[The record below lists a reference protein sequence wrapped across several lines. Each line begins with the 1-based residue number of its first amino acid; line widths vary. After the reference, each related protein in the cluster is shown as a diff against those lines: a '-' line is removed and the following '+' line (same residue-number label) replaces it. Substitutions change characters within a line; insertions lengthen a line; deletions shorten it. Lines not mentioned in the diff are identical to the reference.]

1 VLVLLVRNDDDDD
14 DVGRKLPAGFDAIV
28 GGGAL
33 SKLVSLFSEAGD
45 KTRYK

>member
-1 VLVLLVRNDDDDD
+1 VLVLLVRNDDD